1 MTLTNAEL
9 IGLVSNKNLDAEA
22 FNAAKAELIR
32 RIELR
37 ETNKDGEVEKLRA
50 ELRERES
57 KLTEYAKIVTDYQ
70 EMSREDKERIS
81 ELEAELA
88 ACKEDTNGFEAANA
102 QLITDLVALDGEA
115 EKLRAELRAAQ
126 EVNKKLQDSLDVV
139 TFDFKVSSE
148 QMFAWKHDA
157 SHLRE
162 RIAELE
168 AERADGTENASEA
181 CKRAIKE
188 AIETEREACA
198 YEAVKCWAAEGVGV
212 PIAQYIAAV
221 IRKRSEVPF
230 APE

>member
-50 ELRERES
+50 ELR
-57 KLTEYAKIVTDYQ
+57 AA
-70 EMSREDKERIS
+70 KERIS

-115 EKLRAELRAAQ
+115 EKLRAELRA
-126 EVNKKLQDSLDVV
+126 ERDR
-139 TFDFKVSSE
+139 
-148 QMFAWKHDA
+148 
-157 SHLRE
+157 LRE
-162 RIAELE
+162 EKQEAQTRVSELE
-168 AERADGTENASEA
+168 AERMNKNIWAKQNR
-181 CKRAIKE
+181 K
-188 AIETEREACA
+188 CA
-198 YEAVKCWAAEGVGV
+198 GMIY
-212 PIAQYIAAV
+212 
-221 IRKRSEVPF
+221 
-230 APE
+230 